1 MYLVVY
7 YGMSKELRYI
17 RGERERERERE
28 SKFVP
33 ESSWFEFLQRL

>member
-17 RGERERERERE
+17 RGERERERE